1 MVELLT
7 VKEFADAVGVDT
19 KLARNW
25 CERGHIECANPSDG
39 TYLISASVVESLTD
53 GIDPAANKR
62 DRVELFSRVNDPP
75 EPKEA
80 IERPLDATVYARFD
94 RTFRQQ
100 SSEAPDS
107 EDDLTYYL
115 DRYGMIVHRVAD
127 LIPPSP
133 APTDQ
138 TIEQLSADIGTLL
151 APLRAPTDTVGDV
164 SLRSVLE
171 GIDELLQRGEAQLT
185 YEFRTTLLELPD
197 GTQDPQVRTT
207 LVVTDIIDGAGIA
220 VPEQRHERSYP
231 VYEQYCD
238 TWQTS
243 ISNTVSA
250 LDQGDTFLCAFAPSA
265 SDKYR
270 FEFRAG
276 AVQRPFTET
285 N

>member
-19 KLARNW
+19 ELARNW

-39 TYLISASVVESLTD
+39 TYLIAESVVELLTD
-53 GIDPAANKR
+53 GIDPAASKS
-62 DRVELFSRVNDPP
+62 DRVKLFSRVNDPP

-80 IERPLDATVYARFD
+80 IEQPLDATVYARFD

-100 SSEAPDS
+100 ISDAADS

-151 APLRAPTDTVGDV
+151 APLRAPTETVGDV

-171 GIDELLQRGEAQLT
+171 GIDKLLQHGEAQLT
-185 YEFRTTLLELPD
+185 YEVRTTLLELPD
-197 GTQDPQVRTT
+197 GAQQPRVRTT
-207 LVVTDIIDGAGIA
+207 LVVTDIIDGASIA

-250 LDQGDTFLCAFAPSA
+250 LDPGDTLFCAFAPSA
-265 SDKYR
+265 SDKYK
-270 FEFRAG
+270 FEYRAG
-276 AVQRPFTET
+276 TVDRFQSER